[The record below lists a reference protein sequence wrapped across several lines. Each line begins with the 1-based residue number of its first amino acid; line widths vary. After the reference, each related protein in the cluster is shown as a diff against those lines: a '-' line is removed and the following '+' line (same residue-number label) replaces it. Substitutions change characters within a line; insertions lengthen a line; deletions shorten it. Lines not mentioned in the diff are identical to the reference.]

1 MPIFSNRIK
10 SSLQHPIFKLTA
22 IYAITDGITKS
33 ISFIVL
39 PIISYFIV
47 PSELGV
53 AANFDVLQNI
63 IILLAGQVLV
73 NSLPYFYYK
82 RTKKEVSILVSNLL
96 FLVLLVN
103 VVLAIIV
110 LFCTNIIEGYLHIG
124 LSLQLL
130 TVLSSFCMLA
140 NNVNFILYKMEDCPI
155 NFAKLQIGQVIL
167 YVGLLVI
174 LVVGYKQQALGK
186 ILSYVVAISIMSFIH
201 LYLLYKR
208 GYLIFKIELNIQKAL
223 VKFGVPLLPHSLSFW
238 IKSGMDKIILTMYC
252 GLNINGIYSMALSF
266 GAVYALFNTS
276 FSNVFVPELQKRLS
290 KMTPENEL
298 EEKKYLVKLSYKI
311 GGVFCALCLLVI
323 ILCWIVVHY
332 ILSEQYAASFQY
344 IPWIILSSTIYS
356 FYGLVIQYPYTVKKT
371 FGLGL
376 VTFSGSIFQLLLT
389 FLLVKTIGAEGIKYS
404 LVLGSLVIMLG
415 VWWYSNKVY
424 PMPWLSVY
432 KKMNVLK

>member
-1 MPIFSNRIK
+1 MHIFRNRIK
-10 SSLQHPIFKLTA
+10 SFLQHPIFKLTA
-22 IYAITDGITKS
+22 IYTVTDGITKS

-39 PIISYFIV
+39 PIVSYFIV
-47 PSELGV
+47 PSELGI

-73 NSLPYFYYK
+73 NSLPYFYYE

-103 VVLAIIV
+103 VILAIII

-140 NNVNFILYKMEDCPI
+140 NNVNFILYKMEDSPI
-155 NFAKLQIGQVIL
+155 SFAKLQIGQVIL

-174 LVVGYKQQALGK
+174 LVVGYNQQALGK

-208 GYLIFKIELNIQKAL
+208 GYLIFKIELNIQKTL
-223 VKFGVPLLPHSLSFW
+223 VQFGIPLLPHSLSFW
-238 IKSGMDKIILTMYC
+238 IKSGMDKIILTTYC

-276 FSNVFVPELQKRLS
+276 FSNAYVPELQKRLS
-290 KMTPENEL
+290 KMTPENER
-298 EEKKYLVKLSYKI
+298 EEKKFLVKLSYKL
-311 GGVFCALCLLVI
+311 GGVFCVLCFLVI
-323 ILCWIVVHY
+323 ILCWLVVHY

-376 VTFSGSIFQLLLT
+376 VTFLGSIFQLLLT
-389 FLLVKTIGAEGIKYS
+389 FLLVKTIGADGIKYS

-424 PMPWLSVY
+424 PMPWLSR
-432 KKMNVLK
+432 L